1 MQINNIPG
9 ALEMGVKLQMLKDAT
24 KREAIALLRNEKGL
38 TTLEYAVLFVL
49 VVGATVGVWRT
60 VGDKLVEELMESRD
74 AFDTGVDVTPSN

>member
-9 ALEMGVKLQMLKDAT
+9 ALEMGVKFQMLKDAT

-60 VGDKLVEELMESRD
+60 VGNKLVEELMESRD
-74 AFDTGVDVTPSN
+74 AFDTGMTVTPSE